1 LILFVVQVSLDGW
14 LFGAG
19 RLGRVIAAQL
29 TACSPVLLSS
39 DHLGNTT
46 PLDLLTWP
54 VARLCVAVALLR
66 DRPRW
71 WLGGGVAAGIG
82 LSPQPRRP
90 ITAHGH
96 PPICAQK
103 VSAARHPIST
113 GTNYTNCK
121 TA

>member
-1 LILFVVQVSLDGW
+1 VLS
-14 LFGAG
+14 
-19 RLGRVIAAQL
+19 
-29 TACSPVLLSS
+29 VLLSS

-46 PLDLLTWP
+46 PLDLLTWAV
-54 VARLCVAVALLR
+54 VALCVAVALLR

-90 ITAHGH
+90 VTADGH

-103 VSAARHPIST
+103 VSATRHPIST
-113 GTNYTNCK
+113 GTYSTNCK
-121 TA
+121 TS